1 MSVSRKN
8 ILLYEGE
15 GSSAQSVRMAF
26 HTFKYLYENTAFSIQ
41 KISPELILEGNCK
54 HYLKGK
60 NLPRFSLRNRHLK
73 RCFLCSLLRNQE
85 STQSPFIHKI
95 LLCILEKVRIYLKF

>member
-26 HTFKYLYENTAFSIQ
+26 HTFKYLFENTAVSIQ

-60 NLPRFSLRNRHLK
+60 NLTRFSLRNRH
-73 RCFLCSLLRNQE
+73 
-85 STQSPFIHKI
+85 
-95 LLCILEKVRIYLKF
+95 